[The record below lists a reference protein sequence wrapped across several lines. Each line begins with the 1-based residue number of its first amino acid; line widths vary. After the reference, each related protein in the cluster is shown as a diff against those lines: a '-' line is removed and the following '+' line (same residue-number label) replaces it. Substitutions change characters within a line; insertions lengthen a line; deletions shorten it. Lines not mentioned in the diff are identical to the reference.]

1 MWGDLGRQTK
11 EFVGGLVS
19 TISQN
24 IASELYGVL
33 ALSLSVTPDYTPKPE
48 TLVSAAQA
56 VPQYK
61 QI

>member
-1 MWGDLGRQTK
+1 MGRRTK
-11 EFVGGLVS
+11 EFVGGLVR

-24 IASELYGVL
+24 IVSAVYGVP
-33 ALSLSVTPDYTPKPE
+33 ALSLSVTPDYTPKPK
-48 TLVSAAQA
+48 TVVSAA